1 MSRADVSRKGV
12 VIMDK
17 QSPPNQEGQPP
28 THEPKVTAKPLE
40 QKADKQEAD
49 KQEGDANDAPVR
61 FGG

>member
-1 MSRADVSRKGV
+1 
-12 VIMDK
+12 MDK